1 MATDTVI
8 DLFDNPAVID
18 AIMQIASGDWDN
30 ADYLGIG
37 ELLKSKKTLDMLS
50 VANKQY
56 PGELDIDTVRK
67 ANKEWWNDFDS
78 GTIFD
83 YIYRGSA
90 TVHRTKDSIINT
102 LIGLS
107 KIDPRL
113 NAIVWTKGP
122 DGRVIPNEE
131 NLNRIARVIY
141 AKPHESQGFWNT
153 IKDPFNRGDEHYF
166 IKPSMSRDKAAF
178 MAKGLD
184 KALQHSEAYR
194 NFNDNYSGELNLVY
208 DQLNNEYINR
218 ANKEAQLQ
226 KIIQDSQA
234 NNLNKNA
241 ANVEATLGGDPVN
254 ELPSYVKASQQKSLE
269 ELQEEE
275 LLKQAQSRE
284 ESLKKG
290 VDYVLGNFNKNK
302 KDLAWWL

>member
-67 ANKEWWNDFDS
+67 ANKEWWNGFDS
-78 GTIFD
+78 GTIPD
-83 YIYRGSA
+83 YIYRRSA

-184 KALQHSEAYR
+184 KRLGHSEAYR
-194 NFNDNYSGELNLVY
+194 NFDDNYSGELNLVY

-218 ANKEAQLQ
+218 ADKEAELQ
-226 KIIQDSQA
+226 KVIQNSQA
-234 NNLNKNA
+234 NNLDKNA
-241 ANVEATLGGDPVN
+241 ANVVATLGGDPVN

-284 ESLKKG
+284 ASLKKG

>member
-1 MATDTVI
+1 MATNTI
-8 DLFDNPAVID
+8 TDLFDNPAVID
-18 AIMQIASGDWDN
+18 AIIQIASGDPEN
-30 ADYLGIG
+30 ANTLGIG
-37 ELLKSKKTLDMLS
+37 ELLKSKETLDMLG

-56 PGELDIDTVRK
+56 PSELDIDTVRK
-67 ANKEWWNDFDS
+67 ANKEWWNHADS
-78 GTIFD
+78 GTILD
-83 YIYRGSA
+83 VIYRNAA
-90 TVHRTKDSIINT
+90 TKRRTKDSIINT

-107 KIDPRL
+107 KFDPRL
-113 NAIVWTKGP
+113 NAVIWTKGP
-122 DGRVIPNEE
+122 DGRLIPNEE
-131 NLNRIARVIY
+131 NLKRIARVIY

-153 IKDPFNRGDEHYF
+153 LFDPANNDFEHYF

-194 NFNDNYSGELNLVY
+194 NFNDNYAGELNLVY

-275 LLKQAQSRE
+275 LLKQVQSRE